1 VRVNLDTAA
10 YDDPRFARLGTDLG
24 AQPEFAL
31 EVGLARMTRVW
42 AYCTRRETHCLKAW
56 EVDGFLRCAPGAGM
70 ALLVACGLARPEGDA
85 FYIVGTRGRI
95 EWYGTALAN
104 GKKGGRP
111 KKPSG
116 FPSGEPNHN
125 HPDNH
130 PVIHPGNHPQE
141 KEKEDLSSSLPEGS
155 AEGRVLSLVPPPKP
169 PKPDPLEVY
178 ALYPRKEG
186 KTPGIKRL
194 APQLK
199 TAKDLE
205 DAKQAA
211 RNYAARVAKEGREI
225 KHIKL
230 FSSWVSEWSDW
241 VNPETTQP
249 ARASPASEDLNSLR
263 ARYADWDEPSEGAG

>member
-10 YDDPRFARLGTDLG
+10 YDDPRFARLGADLG
-24 AQPEFAL
+24 AQPEFAH

-70 ALLVACGLARPEGDA
+70 ALLVACDLARPEGPEGDA

-116 FPSGEPNHN
+116 LPSGEPNQ
-125 HPDNH
+125 NH
-130 PVIHPGNHPQE
+130 PVNHPGNHPQE
-141 KEKEDLSSSLPEGS
+141 EEKEDLSSSPDPEGKP
-155 AEGRVLSLVPPPKP
+155 VLALVPKPKL
-169 PKPDPLEVY
+169 DLGEVY

-186 KTPGIKRL
+186 KTPGLKRL
-194 APQLK
+194 AASVKSL
-199 TAKDLE
+199 KDLE
-205 DAKQAA
+205 DAKLAA
-211 RNYAARVAKEGREI
+211 KNYAEHVRGREI
-225 KHIKL
+225 KMVKL
-230 FSSWVSEWSDW
+230 FSTWVGEWPDW
-241 VNPETTQP
+241 VTPDVSSQP
-249 ARASPASEDLNSLR
+249 RASPKRDEYDDLLS
-263 ARYADWDEPSEGAG
+263 RYDFSDEPTEGTA